1 MRLHLITWV
10 LVLATLGV
18 LATSVRAQSS
28 GGPYRFDKSVI
39 AGGGGVANG
48 GNYRFASTPGQATTA
63 RISGASYVFYGGFW
77 TPSAPASD
85 AIFANGFD
93 P

>member
-63 RISGASYVFYGGFW
+63 RISGASRR
-77 TPSAPASD
+77 PRIQPNKNEPPASS
-85 AIFANGFD
+85 ILN
-93 P
+93 